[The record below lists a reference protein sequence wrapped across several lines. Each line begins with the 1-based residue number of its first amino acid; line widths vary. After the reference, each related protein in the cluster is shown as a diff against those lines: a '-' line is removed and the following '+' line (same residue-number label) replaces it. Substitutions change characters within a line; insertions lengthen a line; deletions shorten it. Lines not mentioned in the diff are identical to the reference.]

1 MKARDGHHLTASR
14 PVSPT
19 VGEPTVRPAGYT
31 NRGHHFQRRRSRLVF
46 V

>member
-1 MKARDGHHLTASR
+1 MTARNGPRVTASR

-19 VGEPTVRPAGYT
+19 VGEPKVRPAGFTT
-31 NRGHHFQRRRSRLVF
+31 NGHHFQRRRSRLVF